1 MPLPDLTYTIGN
13 TNLGLALVAT
23 DPNGI
28 VAVLLGDDAESL
40 RRDLAARFPDAK
52 LARGDEANHATLAAV
67 IRAVEQP
74 DRAAAVPLAPRGT
87 AFQRQVWDALREI
100 PPGAT
105 ISYTELARRI
115 GSPRAFR
122 AVAHACGAN
131 PIAVLVPC
139 HRVLRSDGALA
150 GYRWGLDRKRRLL
163 SLEQAATRT
172 APPRP

>member
-1 MPLPDLTYTIGN
+1 MPLPALTYTIGN
-13 TNLGLALVAT
+13 TNLGLALVAM
-23 DPNGI
+23 DLNGI

-40 RRDLAARFPDAK
+40 CRDLAARFPDAK
-52 LARGDEANHATLAAV
+52 LTRDDEANRATLAAV

-74 DRAAAVPLAPRGT
+74 DRAAAIPLAPRGT
-87 AFQRQVWDALREI
+87 EFQRQVWDALREI
-100 PPGAT
+100 PPGTT
-105 ISYTELARRI
+105 ISYTELARRV

-139 HRVLRSDGALA
+139 HRVVRSDGALA

-163 SLEQAATRT
+163 SLEQAATQT